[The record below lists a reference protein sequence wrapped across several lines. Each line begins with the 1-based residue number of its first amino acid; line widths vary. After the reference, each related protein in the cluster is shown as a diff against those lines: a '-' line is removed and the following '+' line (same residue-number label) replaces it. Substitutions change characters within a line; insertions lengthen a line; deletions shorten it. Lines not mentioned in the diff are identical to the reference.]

1 MLIFKKFHNR
11 FDFSFFVS
19 SRVIS
24 SSLVVEVSE
33 LKSVSS
39 EATLDRLLVRFWL
52 SRLSNSN
59 LSPLLNR
66 RSSEFG
72 RISDL
77 L

>member
-72 RISDL
+72 RISNL